1 MDIPLQ
7 VTFRGLAHSP
17 ALSERIRE
25 KATKLHTQHPRIMSC
40 RVTIEGRHRHH
51 AHGRPFSARIEVH
64 GPDHEAIVG
73 YDENPDPHVAV
84 RQAFDAAHRQLQAHA
99 GHKESA

>member
-17 ALSERIRE
+17 ALAQRIRE
-25 KATKLHTQHPRIMSC
+25 KAVKLHTLHPRVTTC

-51 AHGRPFSARIEVH
+51 AHGRAFSARIDVH
-64 GPDHEAIVG
+64 VPDQPVVVG
-73 YDENPDPHVAV
+73 YDENEDAHVAV
-84 RQAFDAAHRQLQAHA
+84 REAFDAAHRQLQALA
-99 GHKESA
+99 EVKTP

>member
-25 KATKLHTQHPRIMSC
+25 KATKLHTQHPRITSC
-40 RVTIEGRHRHH
+40 RVTVEGRHRHH
-51 AHGRPFSARIEVH
+51 LHGRPFSARIDVH
-64 GPDHEAIVG
+64 VPDHDVVVA
-73 YDENPDPHVAV
+73 YDEHEDPHVAV
-84 RQAFDAAHRQLQAHA
+84 RGAFDAVHRQLKNTADL
-99 GHKESA
+99 KVP

>member
-17 ALSERIRE
+17 ALSDRIRE
-25 KATKLHTQHPRIMSC
+25 KAAKLSAQHPRITTC

-51 AHGRPFSARIEVH
+51 RHARPFSVRIDVH
-64 GPDHEAIVG
+64 VPDRDVVVG
-73 YDENPDPHVAV
+73 YDENEDPHVAV
-84 RQAFDAAHRQLQAHA
+84 REAFDAAHRQLSE
-99 GHKESA
+99 K

>member
-17 ALSERIRE
+17 ALSERVRE
-25 KATKLHTQHPRIMSC
+25 KAVKLHTLHPRITSC

-51 AHGRPFSARIEVH
+51 QQGRAFSARIDVH
-64 GPDHEAIVG
+64 VPDHDVVVG
-73 YDENPDPHVAV
+73 YEENEDPHVAV
-84 RQAFDAAHRQLQAHA
+84 RGAFDAAHRQLKANA
-99 GHKESA
+99 ELKVP